1 MFYLFMLGIIIVT
14 IVFVVIYNSLIAKKN
29 EIENALGMV
38 DSVLKKRYDLIP
50 NLIAAVQKYMD
61 HEKEILVNITKLRTA
76 ALRADDIQDKL
87 NINEKI
93 SDNIRS
99 VLVSAEEYPELQS
112 SENMLQLQQ
121 TLAEIEGQIDAARRT
136 YNQRVTTFNNACEQ
150 IPSNLV
156 AQILQYRKQQILKTS
171 EGEKVNVDVRG
182 AFGDR

>member
-1 MFYLFMLGIIIVT
+1 MFYLFMLGIVVIT
-14 IVFVVIYNSLIAKKN
+14 IVFVIIYNSLIAKRN

-50 NLIAAVQKYMD
+50 NLIAAVQEYMG
-61 HEKEILVNITKLRTA
+61 HEKETLVNITKLRTA
-76 ALRADDIQDKL
+76 ALRADNIQDKL
-87 NINEKI
+87 NINKKI

-99 VLVSAEEYPELQS
+99 ILVSAEEYPKLQS

-121 TLAEIEGQIDAARRT
+121 ALAEIEGQIDAARRT

-156 AQILQYRKQQILKTS
+156 AQILQYKKQLVLKTS
-171 EGEKVNVDVRG
+171 EGERVNADVRG
-182 AFGDR
+182 AFKNR